1 MLPDGITPKKALG
14 LLMKIHSAYNE
25 EDTMEQ
31 KSFLEKHFQSKPR
44 YASWAHA
51 LLRRV
56 RIGQLHCMTNLHLKT
71 KSVEDLRTGYDVF
84 FFLGVGL

>member
-1 MLPDGITPKKALG
+1 MI
-14 LLMKIHSAYNE
+14 NE

-51 LLRRV
+51 PLRRV
-56 RIGQLHCMTNLHLKT
+56 RIGQLHCMTNLHLKP

-84 FFLGVGL
+84 IFLGVGL

>member
-1 MLPDGITPKKALG
+1 MGLRLKKPSGCSL
-14 LLMKIHSAYNE
+14 KIRSAYNE

-51 LLRRV
+51 PLRRV
-56 RIGQLHCMTNLHLKT
+56 RIGQLHCMTNLHLKP